1 MSYTQIITRLALAL
15 GKVSFVKHVTGK
27 LSDAD
32 KDRFRDAAGEIGKLP
47 IFIRDGVF
55 SMLDVAAETRR
66 YVDRGARLVV
76 VDYIQRV
83 QPLDR
88 RGQTRE
94 QEIADI
100 SRRLKDLAQVHQL
113 PVIALSQV
121 NEDNRARESRA
132 IEHDMDKML
141 LLVREDGQ
149 AVADVKV
156 RQRMG
161 SSGGLGDIKLQ
172 YETDF
177 GLWRDYAVSREIMPV
192 TGPAGRDDDQLAF

>member
-1 MSYTQIITRLALAL
+1 
-15 GKVSFVKHVTGK
+15 
-27 LSDAD
+27 
-32 KDRFRDAAGEIGKLP
+32 
-47 IFIRDGVF
+47 
-55 SMLDVAAETRR
+55 MLDVAAETRR

-177 GLWRDYAVSREIMPV
+177 GLWRDYAVSRE
-192 TGPAGRDDDQLAF
+192 QLAF